1 MEEKR
6 NEITVTLVLQR
17 EIAKKLAV
25 TERTVQSALRF
36 ETNSPSA
43 KLIRAYALNHGGK
56 MFEITKKEVDN
67 PYKEVTII
75 YTELKWETNCNYS
88 TTRRRT

>member
-6 NEITVTLVLQR
+6 NEIEITLELQR
-17 EIAKKLAV
+17 EIAKKLDV

-36 ETNSPSA
+36 DTNSPSA
-43 KLIRAYALNHGGK
+43 KLIRAYALNHGVD
-56 MFEITKKEVDN
+56 MYEITKKKVEN

-75 YTELKWETNCNYS
+75 
-88 TTRRRT
+88 

>member
-6 NEITVTLVLQR
+6 NEITVTLELQR
-17 EIAKKLAV
+17 EIAEKLDV

-36 ETNSPSA
+36 ETKSPSA

-56 MFEITKKEVDN
+56 MFEITKKEVEN

-75 YTELKWETNCNYS
+75 
-88 TTRRRT
+88 

>member
-56 MFEITKKEVDN
+56 MFEITKKEVDD

-75 YTELKWETNCNYS
+75 
-88 TTRRRT
+88 

>member
-67 PYKEVTII
+67 PYKVVTII
-75 YTELKWETNCNYS
+75 
-88 TTRRRT
+88 

>member
-67 PYKEVTII
+67 PYKEGTII
-75 YTELKWETNCNYS
+75 
-88 TTRRRT
+88 

>member
-6 NEITVTLVLQR
+6 NEIRCDAGINIR

-67 PYKEVTII
+67 PCKE
-75 YTELKWETNCNYS
+75 
-88 TTRRRT
+88 

>member
-25 TERTVQSALRF
+25 TERTVQYALRF

-75 YTELKWETNCNYS
+75 
-88 TTRRRT
+88 

>member
-25 TERTVQSALRF
+25 TERIVQSALRF

-75 YTELKWETNCNYS
+75 
-88 TTRRRT
+88 

>member
-67 PYKEVTII
+67 PDKEVTII
-75 YTELKWETNCNYS
+75 
-88 TTRRRT
+88 

>member
-56 MFEITKKEVDN
+56 MF
-67 PYKEVTII
+67 
-75 YTELKWETNCNYS
+75 
-88 TTRRRT
+88 

>member
-6 NEITVTLVLQR
+6 NEITVTLELQR
-17 EIAKKLAV
+17 EIARKLNV

-36 ETNSPSA
+36 DTNSPSA

-56 MFEITKKEVDN
+56 MFEITKKEVEN

-75 YTELKWETNCNYS
+75 
-88 TTRRRT
+88 

>member
-56 MFEITKKEVDN
+56 MFEITRK
-67 PYKEVTII
+67 
-75 YTELKWETNCNYS
+75 
-88 TTRRRT
+88 RGG

>member
-67 PYKEVTII
+67 LYKEVTII
-75 YTELKWETNCNYS
+75 
-88 TTRRRT
+88 

>member
-6 NEITVTLVLQR
+6 NEITVTLELQR

-36 ETNSPSA
+36 ETNSPSV

-75 YTELKWETNCNYS
+75 
-88 TTRRRT
+88 

>member
-6 NEITVTLVLQR
+6 NEIEITLELQR
-17 EIAKKLAV
+17 EIAKKLDV

-36 ETNSPSA
+36 DTNSPSA
-43 KLIRAYALNHGGK
+43 KLIRAYALNHGGD
-56 MFEITKKEVDN
+56 MYEITKRTVEN

-75 YTELKWETNCNYS
+75 
-88 TTRRRT
+88 

>member
-17 EIAKKLAV
+17 EIAKKLAL

-75 YTELKWETNCNYS
+75 
-88 TTRRRT
+88 

>member
-25 TERTVQSALRF
+25 TERTVQSALRC

-75 YTELKWETNCNYS
+75 
-88 TTRRRT
+88 

>member
-67 PYKEVTII
+67 PYKEVTIM
-75 YTELKWETNCNYS
+75 
-88 TTRRRT
+88 

>member
-56 MFEITKKEVDN
+56 MFEITNKEVDN

-75 YTELKWETNCNYS
+75 
-88 TTRRRT
+88 

>member
-75 YTELKWETNCNYS
+75 
-88 TTRRRT
+88 

>member
-56 MFEITKKEVDN
+56 MFDFTKKEVDN

-75 YTELKWETNCNYS
+75 
-88 TTRRRT
+88 

>member
-43 KLIRAYALNHGGK
+43 KLIRSYALNHGGK

-75 YTELKWETNCNYS
+75 
-88 TTRRRT
+88 

>member
-6 NEITVTLVLQR
+6 NEIEITLDLQR
-17 EIAKKLAV
+17 EIAKKLNV

-43 KLIRAYALNHGGK
+43 RLIRAYALNHGGE
-56 MFEITKKEVDN
+56 MYEIIKRKVEN
-67 PYKEVTII
+67 PYKEVSIF
-75 YTELKWETNCNYS
+75 K
-88 TTRRRT
+88 

>member
-6 NEITVTLVLQR
+6 NEITVTLELQR
-17 EIAKKLAV
+17 EIARKLNV

-36 ETNSPSA
+36 DTNSPSA

-56 MFEITKKEVDN
+56 MFEITKKEVEN
-67 PYKEVTII
+67 PYKEVR
-75 YTELKWETNCNYS
+75 KV
-88 TTRRRT
+88 

>member
-36 ETNSPSA
+36 ETNSPCSQ
-43 KLIRAYALNHGGK
+43 
-56 MFEITKKEVDN
+56 VN
-67 PYKEVTII
+67 PGVC
-75 YTELKWETNCNYS
+75 LKSWRKNV
-88 TTRRRT
+88 RDH

>member
-67 PYKEVTII
+67 HYKEVTII
-75 YTELKWETNCNYS
+75 
-88 TTRRRT
+88 

>member
-6 NEITVTLVLQR
+6 NEITVTLELQR
-17 EIAKKLAV
+17 EIARKLNV

-36 ETNSPSA
+36 DTNSPSA

-56 MFEITKKEVDN
+56 MVENTKKEVEN

-75 YTELKWETNCNYS
+75 
-88 TTRRRT
+88 

>member
-67 PYKEVTII
+67 PYKEITII
-75 YTELKWETNCNYS
+75 
-88 TTRRRT
+88 

>member
-56 MFEITKKEVDN
+56 MFD
-67 PYKEVTII
+67 II
-75 YTELKWETNCNYS
+75 GKNVN
-88 TTRRRT
+88 

>member
-6 NEITVTLVLQR
+6 KEIQVTVELQR
-17 EIAKKLAV
+17 EIAKKMDV
-25 TERTVQSALRF
+25 TDRTVRNALQF
-36 ETNSPSA
+36 ETNTPSA

-75 YTELKWETNCNYS
+75 
-88 TTRRRT
+88 

>member
-67 PYKEVTII
+67 PYKEVTLI
-75 YTELKWETNCNYS
+75 
-88 TTRRRT
+88 

>member
-67 PYKEVTII
+67 PYNEVTII
-75 YTELKWETNCNYS
+75 
-88 TTRRRT
+88 

>member
-6 NEITVTLVLQR
+6 NEITVTLELQR
-17 EIAKKLAV
+17 EIARKLNV

-36 ETNSPSA
+36 DTNSPSA

-56 MFEITKKEVDN
+56 MFEITKKEVEN
-67 PYKEVTII
+67 PYKEVTLI
-75 YTELKWETNCNYS
+75 
-88 TTRRRT
+88 

>member
-25 TERTVQSALRF
+25 TARTVQSALRF

-75 YTELKWETNCNYS
+75 
-88 TTRRRT
+88 

>member
-43 KLIRAYALNHGGK
+43 KLIREYALNHGGK

-75 YTELKWETNCNYS
+75 
-88 TTRRRT
+88 